1 MIAFVDWV
9 NSLGTTYYSTIFH
22 NVMRSEVIIPI
33 LLFLILVFSAMG
45 CGFRSSDF
53 VKEYNDFGVKCA
65 KMGLW
70 DEAIMRWNRV
80 TEIDPKSAQAHNN
93 LGVAYES
100 KGNLEAAMVEYK
112 TAIELDPGSKIY
124 KSNYSKFRQ
133 NYERVSKG
141 KNMGRKI
148 SIQESDVGPSTD
160 GE

>member
-1 MIAFVDWV
+1 
-9 NSLGTTYYSTIFH
+9 
-22 NVMRSEVIIPI
+22 MRSEASIPVF
-33 LLFLILVFSAMG
+33 LFLLLSLVIG

-70 DEAIMRWNRV
+70 DEAIMRWKRV
-80 TEIDPKSAQAHNN
+80 TEIDPKNAKAHNN

-112 TAIELDPGSKIY
+112 TAVELDPGSKIY
-124 KSNYSKFRQ
+124 KSNYSKFKQ

-141 KNMGRKI
+141 KDTERKI
-148 SIQESDVGPSTD
+148 NIQESEMGPSAD
-160 GE
+160 DK